1 MKMSRNVGM
10 IETYHW
16 SYVQF
21 FRVVQYSC
29 LLSRMTIQQS
39 TASAPQSIGR
49 VATSVWVERRGI
61 PMSQGGI
68 KINRGRP
75 FSPLVCARGTSR
87 WPPAEQTENDNQVA
101 SIRTACVQAVWN
113 NVAARSIHNERGD
126 TTRWRQQL
134 LSMLCGAEDSGTA
147 GTAALPRRG
156 HGNTAAAGGGGGRH
170 RTLGDGGRLAGV
182 SAAAAGAAALVV
194 VATSPLLPHQWKR
207 PRRRRLCFGHE
218 PAAWPCGETDTL
230 AKSIHSTTANCFS
243 SWKGGFDAFPSVGSD
258 NGNRSL
264 AVSMCF
270 TDRSSFRSS
279 PDRLRP
285 IFCEPERSEP
295 RDCSERATDERK
307 ARDVMFWQFGH
318 AWSSTWPTPVPVL
331 LHRGHDLPPR
341 HPVHPST
348 RPLNASIADWRCR
361 TVVRMPHCT
370 SSSILLWYVGGSRP
384 FFEGF

>member
-1 MKMSRNVGM
+1 LAEVKPEGITTSTWSEHMKMSRNVGM

-39 TASAPQSIGR
+39 TASAQQSIGR

-68 KINRGRP
+68 KKNRGRP

-134 LSMLCGAEDSGTA
+134 LSMLCGAKDAGTA

-182 SAAAAGAAALVV
+182 SAAAAGLRPWWRSPRRHCCLDSGSVHGVGDSVLVTSLQHGLVV
-194 VATSPLLPHQWKR
+194 RKTLCPSRSIPPLPIAFRVGRADLTLSHQSGATMGTDR
-207 PRRRRLCFGHE
+207 
-218 PAAWPCGETDTL
+218 WPCR
-230 AKSIHSTTANCFS
+230 C
-243 SWKGGFDAFPSVGSD
+243 
-258 NGNRSL
+258 
-264 AVSMCF
+264 VSP
-270 TDRSSFRSS
+270 TDRPF
-279 PDRLRP
+279 D
-285 IFCEPERSEP
+285 
-295 RDCSERATDERK
+295 
-307 ARDVMFWQFGH
+307 
-318 AWSSTWPTPVPVL
+318 
-331 LHRGHDLPPR
+331 HR
-341 HPVHPST
+341 
-348 RPLNASIADWRCR
+348 R
-361 TVVRMPHCT
+361 TV
-370 SSSILLWYVGGSRP
+370 
-384 FFEGF
+384 